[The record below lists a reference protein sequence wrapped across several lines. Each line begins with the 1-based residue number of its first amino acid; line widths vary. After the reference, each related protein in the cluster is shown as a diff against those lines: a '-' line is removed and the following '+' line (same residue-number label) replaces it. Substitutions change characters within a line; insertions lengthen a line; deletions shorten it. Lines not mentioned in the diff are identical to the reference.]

1 LIVELDGLRHLE
13 ELAGRRDRMTS
24 HALTAASHMATA
36 SETE

>member
-1 LIVELDGLRHLE
+1 LIIELDGPQHLE

-24 HALTAASHMATA
+24 HALTAASHMAMA